1 MSLGRWLFMA
11 SFLLSSM
18 AVAGESRSWTDQTGT
33 VRKTAEFE
41 RLDGKWVHLR
51 LADGEAFKVPLEW
64 LSDADQAVAREAA
77 ARAATKP
84 EGSGAIEVVIAEG
97 VGLDAESARK
107 DAYRNAVRQAVG
119 AYVDSETIVANDQL
133 ITDKVITLS
142 PAFVERVESIPGG
155 EAQDGTLIR
164 IRVRAHVRIT
174 KLLDTLAAGKIKTRA
189 HAVKVDTESILAEL
203 RTKADQREGQR
214 NVLARILADY
224 PEACL
229 SLTVSGKPSITTSPD
244 GKQSLAVPLSLK
256 PNDERYLA
264 FSEQLCTVLSA
275 TDRPSGEFTVDAA
288 RAGSDTDGVRSQLAD
303 AKRRAF
309 TWRGPLELFPQAEQ
323 QTIRSS
329 CAADGTSSIVG
340 LGPMI
345 YLWNGDSQEGGLRS
359 LEIGD
364 WRVLRANKPNDWVV
378 ICVTKRD
385 KNWRRTTWRWF
396 VLSEAEAAAWFGG
409 RATEIDCRTALV
421 DGSKQEL
428 AGDSLRLT
436 NFGARTLDYRLLFL
450 VPAFVGLNHPN
461 WFTPELTFVRSIAID
476 EDDVAA
482 ISEVRATV
490 ERVAPAPR

>member
-1 MSLGRWLFMA
+1 MTLGQWIFVA
-11 SFLLSSM
+11 PLLVSSM

-33 VRKTAEFE
+33 VKKTAEFE

-64 LSDADQAVAREAA
+64 LSEADQAFAKEAA
-77 ARAATKP
+77 SRVAMKP
-84 EGSGAIEVVIAEG
+84 KGSGAIEVVIAEG
-97 VGLDAESARK
+97 VGVDVESARE

-142 PAFVERVESIPGG
+142 PGFVERVEPISGG
-155 EAQDGTLIR
+155 EAREGSLIR

-174 KLLDTLAAGKIKTRA
+174 KLLDALAAGKIKTRA

-214 NVLARILADY
+214 DVLARILADY

-229 SLTVSGKPSITTSPD
+229 SLTVSGKPSITTAPD

-275 TDRPSGEFTVDAA
+275 TERPSGEFTVDAA
-288 RAGSDTDGVRSQLAD
+288 RPGADTDQVRTSLAN
-303 AKRRAF
+303 ARQQAF
-309 TWRGPLELFPQAEQ
+309 TWKGPLDLFPQTEQ
-323 QTIRSS
+323 AAIRTS
-329 CAADGTSSIVG
+329 CAADGTSPIVG
-340 LGPMI
+340 IGPMI
-345 YLWNGDSQEGGLRS
+345 YLWNGDSRNEGLRS
-359 LEIGD
+359 LETGD

-385 KNWRRTTWRWF
+385 KDWRRTTWRWF
-396 VLSEAEAAAWFGG
+396 VLSEAEATTWFGG
-409 RATEIDCRTALV
+409 RAREIDCRTALV

-428 AGDSLRLT
+428 AADSLRLT
-436 NFGARTLDYRLLFL
+436 NFGARRLDHRLLFL
-450 VPAFVGLNHPN
+450 VPAFVGLDYPN

-476 EDDVAA
+476 DDDVAA
-482 ISEVRATV
+482 IAEVRATV
-490 ERVAPAPR
+490 ERVAPGPR